1 MKKKRK
7 TRSEKYQSHMRS
19 APSLKT
25 SDASSTTTH
34 RHETVHAVSS
44 SHYSFV
50 PSDLQKTALITSAIV
65 IAELV
70 LFFVMKP

>member
-1 MKKKRK
+1 
-7 TRSEKYQSHMRS
+7 MRS
-19 APSLKT
+19 IPSLKT
-25 SDASSTTTH
+25 PESSSSPVHLHESTH
-34 RHETVHAVSS
+34 ALSN